1 MVPSSRTRPVN
12 AAPARPDRPVVLYW
26 MVAAR
31 RTRANYGLERAL
43 DHARRLGKP
52 LVVLEALRV
61 GHEWASHRFHS
72 FVLDGMRDNRV
83 AFANKRGITYYP
95 YLEPDRAAGRG
106 LLEALAS
113 QAAIVVTD
121 DFPSFFLPAM
131 VEAAGRRIDVQLEAV
146 DSNGLLPIHAF
157 NRAFSTAQAFRR
169 AWQAII
175 AHHLSERPSM
185 EPLDDPPAQ
194 PAWTIPNDVAT
205 RWPDVFTWLERGHTL
220 GELPIDRG
228 VAPASLSGGS
238 AAARARLA
246 AFLDELSAYG
256 VARNDPDRDVT
267 SRLSPYLHW
276 GHIGAHEVFD
286 RLMSHEG
293 WLGYL
298 PSRATGGRE
307 GWWGVSAAAESFLDE
322 FVTWREIG
330 YNSSTA
336 RPDDYASY
344 DSLPDW
350 ARQSLDRHAGDPR
363 DPLYEADTFERA
375 ETYDALW
382 NAAQRQLVR
391 EGRIHNYLRMLWG
404 KKILQWSASP
414 REALAIMIHLNN
426 KYALDGRNPNSC
438 SGIFWVLGRYD
449 RPWGPERPIFGVVRY
464 MTSENTARKVR
475 VKEFLTR
482 YSALGDA
489 GGRLF

>member
-1 MVPSSRTRPVN
+1 MI
-12 AAPARPDRPVVLYW
+12 
-26 MVAAR
+26 AAR

-43 DHARRLGKP
+43 DQARRLGKP

-61 GHEWASHRFHS
+61 DHQWASHRFHA
-72 FVLDGMRDNRV
+72 FVVDGMRDNRT

-95 YLEPDRAAGRG
+95 YLEPDLGAGRG

-113 QAAIVVTD
+113 HAAIVVTD

-131 VEAAGRRIDVQLEAV
+131 VEAAARRLEVQLEAV
-146 DSNGLLPIHAF
+146 DSNGLLPIRAF
-157 NRAFSTAQAFRR
+157 DRSFSTAQAFRR
-169 AWQAII
+169 AWQTVI
-175 AHHLSERPSM
+175 AHHLSERPAP
-185 EPLDDPPAQ
+185 EPLHDTLPQ
-194 PAWTIPNDVAT
+194 PAWTIPSDVAA

-220 GELPIDRG
+220 DELPIDRG
-228 VAPASLSGGS
+228 VAPTSASGGS
-238 AAARARLA
+238 TAARARLT
-246 AFLDELSAYG
+246 AFLDDLPAYG
-256 VARNDPDRDVT
+256 VSRNDPDRDVT

-363 DPLYEADTFERA
+363 HPLYEADTFERA